1 MGDVAT
7 RWRRFKNCQ
16 CELISEAFGE
26 DCLEKDEIKT
36 TLEALIREKRIAYL
50 EELAERSERL
60 TVRVLDRLVAFF
72 RL

>member
-1 MGDVAT
+1 MGDVT
-7 RWRRFKNCQ
+7 THWRRLKNCQ
-16 CELISEAFGE
+16 RELIFEAFEE

-36 TLEALIREKRIAYL
+36 TLEALIKEKRIAYL

-60 TVRVLDRLVAFF
+60 TVWMLDRLAAFF